1 MKIQQIQN
9 NNTNFQGLHGNKRM
23 LKKLTPEI
31 LQKTGIQECA
41 DKFEVLVKG
50 EYEDSF
56 IHRLFRHYGKPM
68 CQVGEDITKG
78 ITGKFTIIKPL
89 TSQKD
94 ISHLKDGELFED
106 VKWHITVWFMEH
118 KRYNTIYR
126 YIQEG
131 KIDKS
136 MFNFRQ
142 LSDILPEK
150 EYLEYVEST
159 LAPKY
164 FVQDKDGNTLLHK
177 ADSCQEMHDAF
188 NILELNPQNLLKAC
202 LIKNKEGE
210 LPIHNPSIMKSPYL
224 QYALMENLS
233 CYPQYI
239 KTIFETPN
247 KQGKTL
253 VDSLVSITKDDRY
266 DEFASRLLQRFAE
279 ELNKKIDTEFNFE
292 NIMKI
297 LKVVY
302 MQSSYGLLMNR
313 TNNISKI
320 VGFAINKAK
329 PEEYK
334 TIIEELRKIPNI
346 DYDKTDENGISV
358 IEHVMNADDM
368 NFIELLGKNPIIYRP
383 ELDYVYERIENKEF
397 KEKIDSLL
405 FDFRDLEKAVKLNSA
420 EAIKLIADSPLYKRY
435 YNGEQLQ
442 ELIYKYGNPKL
453 EAECKDYLSK
463 M

>member
-9 NNTNFQGLHGNKRM
+9 NNTNFQGLYGNKRV

-31 LQKTGIQECA
+31 LQKTGLQECA
-41 DKFEVLVKG
+41 DKFEVLVT
-50 EYEDSF
+50 EEHADSF
-56 IHRLFRHYGKPM
+56 LHKLFRNFGKL
-68 CQVGEDITKG
+68 CYEVGEGLGRDIE
-78 ITGKFTIIKPL
+78 GKLCILNHFIGKNY
-89 TSQKD
+89 
-94 ISHLKDGELFED
+94 ISNLKENEAWENVIWHLQRSVDYKEG
-106 VKWHITVWFMEH
+106 
-118 KRYNTIYR
+118 NNSNIYR
-126 YIQEG
+126 YIQKG

-136 MFNFRQ
+136 IFDFRQ
-142 LSDILPEK
+142 LSKILPEK

-159 LAPKY
+159 LVPKY
-164 FVQDKDGNTLLHK
+164 FVQDKNGNTLLHK
-177 ADSCQEMHDAF
+177 ADFPEMRDAID
-188 NILELNPQNLLKAC
+188 ILKLKPQNLLKAC

-253 VDSLVSITKDDRY
+253 VDSLVSITKNDSY
-266 DEFASRLLQRFAE
+266 DEYASKLLQRFAE
-279 ELNKKIDTEFNFE
+279 QLNKKIDTEFNFE
-292 NIMKI
+292 NIMNI
-297 LKVVY
+297 LKVAY
-302 MQSSYGLLMNR
+302 MQSSYGLSINH

-320 VGFAINKAK
+320 VGFLINEAK

-346 DYDKTDENGISV
+346 DYDKADENGISV
-358 IEHVMNADDM
+358 IEHVMNAEDM
-368 NFIELLGKNPIIYRP
+368 NFIELLGKKPIIYRP
-383 ELDYVYERIENKEF
+383 ELDYAYERIENKEF
-397 KEKIDSLL
+397 KEKFDSLL
-405 FDFRDLEKAVKLNSA
+405 FDFRDLENAVIFNSA
-420 EAIKLIADSPLYKRY
+420 EAIKLIAKSPLYKRY

>member
-78 ITGKFTIIKPL
+78 MTGKFTLIKPL

-106 VKWHITVWFMEH
+106 VKWHITVWLMEH
-118 KRYNTIYR
+118 KLYNTIYR

-297 LKVVY
+297 LKVAY
-302 MQSSYGLLMNR
+302 MKSSYALLMNR

-358 IEHVMNADDM
+358 IEHVMNAEDM
-368 NFIELLGKNPIIYRP
+368 NFIELLGKKPIIYRP

-420 EAIKLIADSPLYKRY
+420 EAIKLIAKSPLYKRY

>member
-9 NNTNFQGLHGNKRM
+9 NNTNFQGLHGNKRI

-50 EYEDSF
+50 EHEDSF

-78 ITGKFTIIKPL
+78 KNGKFTIIKPL
-89 TSQKD
+89 TYQKD
-94 ISHLKDGELFED
+94 ISRLKDGELFED
-106 VKWHITVWFMEH
+106 VKWHISVWFIDQ

-136 MFNFRQ
+136 MFDFRQ
-142 LSDILPEK
+142 LSKILPEK

-164 FVQDKDGNTLLHK
+164 FVQDKDGNTPLHK
-177 ADSCQEMHDAF
+177 ADPQEMRDAVD
-188 NILELNPQNLLKAC
+188 ILKLKPQNLLKAC

-253 VDSLVSITKDDRY
+253 VDSLVSITKNDSY
-266 DEFASRLLQRFAE
+266 DEYASKLLQRFAE
-279 ELNKKIDTEFNFE
+279 QLNKKIDTEFNFE
-292 NIMKI
+292 NIMNI
-297 LKVVY
+297 LKVAY
-302 MQSSYGLLMNR
+302 MQSSYGLSMNR

-320 VGFAINKAK
+320 VGFAINEAK

-358 IEHVMNADDM
+358 IEHVMNAEDM
-368 NFIELLGKNPIIYRP
+368 NFIELLGKKPIIYRP
-383 ELDYVYERIENKEF
+383 ELDYAYERIENKEF

-420 EAIKLIADSPLYKRY
+420 EAIKLIAKSPLYKRY

>member
-1 MKIQQIQN
+1 MY
-9 NNTNFQGLHGNKRM
+9 GNKRV

-50 EYEDSF
+50 EHEDSF

-78 ITGKFTIIKPL
+78 KNGKFTIINPL
-89 TSQKD
+89 TYQKD

-106 VKWHITVWFMEH
+106 VKWHISVWFMEL
-118 KRYNTIYR
+118 KRYNTIYQ

-136 MFNFRQ
+136 MFDFRQ
-142 LSDILPEK
+142 LSKILPEK

-164 FVQDKDGNTLLHK
+164 FIQDKDGNTLLHK
-177 ADSCQEMHDAF
+177 ADFPEMRDAVD
-188 NILELNPQNLLKAC
+188 ILKLKPQNLLKAC

-224 QYALMENLS
+224 QYTLMENLGY
-233 CYPQYI
+233 YPQFI

-247 KQGKTL
+247 NEGKNL
-253 VDSLVSITKDDRY
+253 VDSLVSITKNDSY
-266 DEFASRLLQRFAE
+266 DEYASKLLQRFAE

-297 LKVVY
+297 LKVAY
-302 MQSSYGLLMNR
+302 MQSSYKISLNN

-320 VGFAINKAK
+320 VGFLINEAK

-334 TIIEELRKIPNI
+334 AIVEELKKLPTI
-346 DYDKTDENGISV
+346 DYDKADENGISV
-358 IEHVMNADDM
+358 IEHVMNAEDM
-368 NFIELLGKNPIIYRP
+368 NLIELLGKKPIIYRQ
-383 ELDYVYERIENKEF
+383 ELDYAYERIENKEF

-420 EAIKLIADSPLYKRY
+420 EAIKLIAKSPLYKRY

>member
-78 ITGKFTIIKPL
+78 MTGKFTLIKPL

-266 DEFASRLLQRFAE
+266 DEYASRLLQRFAE

-358 IEHVMNADDM
+358 IEHVMNAEDM

>member
-1 MKIQQIQN
+1 
-9 NNTNFQGLHGNKRM
+9 
-23 LKKLTPEI
+23 
-31 LQKTGIQECA
+31 
-41 DKFEVLVKG
+41 
-50 EYEDSF
+50 
-56 IHRLFRHYGKPM
+56 M

-78 ITGKFTIIKPL
+78 MTGKFTLIKPL

-106 VKWHITVWFMEH
+106 VKWHITVWLMEH
-118 KRYNTIYR
+118 KLYNTIYR

-302 MQSSYGLLMNR
+302 MQSSYGFLMNR

-358 IEHVMNADDM
+358 IEHVMNAEDM

-420 EAIKLIADSPLYKRY
+420 EAIKLIAKSPLYKRY

>member
-1 MKIQQIQN
+1 MKIQNVQQN
-9 NNTNFQGLHGNKRM
+9 NTIFQGLHGNKRL

-50 EYEDSF
+50 EHEDSF
-56 IHRLFRHYGKPM
+56 LHRLFRHYGKPM

-78 ITGKFTIIKPL
+78 KNGKFTLIKPL
-89 TSQKD
+89 TCQKD

-106 VKWHITVWFMEH
+106 IKWRISVCFMRLKH
-118 KRYNTIYR
+118 YDTIYR

-136 MFNFRQ
+136 MFDYRQ
-142 LSDILPEK
+142 LSMILPEK

-177 ADSCQEMHDAF
+177 ADYQEMRDAV
-188 NILELNPQNLLKAC
+188 NILELKPQNLLKAC

-266 DEFASRLLQRFAE
+266 DEYASRLLQRFAE
-279 ELNKKIDTEFNFE
+279 QLNKKIDTEFNFE

-297 LKVVY
+297 LKVAY
-302 MQSSYGLLMNR
+302 MQSSYKISLNN

-320 VGFAINKAK
+320 VGFLINEAK

-334 TIIEELRKIPNI
+334 AIVEELKKLPAI
-346 DYDKTDENGISV
+346 DYDKADENGISV
-358 IEHVMNADDM
+358 IEHVMNAEDM
-368 NFIELLGKNPIIYRP
+368 NLLELLDKKPIIYRP

-453 EAECKDYLSK
+453 EAECKDYLSE

>member
-78 ITGKFTIIKPL
+78 MTGKFTLIKPL

-266 DEFASRLLQRFAE
+266 DEYASRLLQRFAE

-358 IEHVMNADDM
+358 IEHVMNAEDM

-383 ELDYVYERIENKEF
+383 ELDYAYERIENKEF

-420 EAIKLIADSPLYKRY
+420 EAIKLIAKSPLYKRY